1 VLDLLAD
8 GCSNP
13 QIAAALFISRKTASA
28 HVSKHHRQAR
38 RDEPRRGGGRRP
50 PPRA

>member
-28 HVSKHHRQAR
+28 HVSNIISKLGVTSRGEAAAAAHRAR
-38 RDEPRRGGGRRP
+38 S
-50 PPRA
+50 